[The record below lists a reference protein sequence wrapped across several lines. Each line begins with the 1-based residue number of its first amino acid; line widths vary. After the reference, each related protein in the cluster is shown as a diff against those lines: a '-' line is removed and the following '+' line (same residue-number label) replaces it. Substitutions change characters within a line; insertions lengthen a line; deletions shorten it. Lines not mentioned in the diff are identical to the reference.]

1 MRVSSYRNEQGYFY
15 VLSMPEAEYNTL
27 AWIADRYPSAEVLY
41 DGSVYHHN
49 VLIVP
54 EWVAHEYRDALPE
67 DNGNPYQI
75 IPPCA
80 GGSLAEVLI
89 EFYDGMV

>member
-15 VLSMPEAEYNTL
+15 VLSMP
-27 AWIADRYPSAEVLY
+27 

-80 GGSLAEVLI
+80 GGSLVEVLI